1 MVQEV
6 QILQSPELKYTMYLY
21 CLYIFSLLLCMEL
34 LSFETNTQY
43 LRIG

>member
-6 QILQSPELKYTMYLY
+6 QILQSLETNYTMYLY